1 MGTGR
6 PGAGLP
12 PISSP
17 RRRPESRSWL
27 LLTALALAALLS
39 ACSQPGPSEG
49 TIFEDPEPAP
59 PFSLVNQFGDPVEL
73 DGFRGRVAV
82 LTFLYTSCPDICPV
96 VTNHLRDV
104 YEMLGEEAQEV
115 GLIAVSVDPGRDS
128 VQQAHDY
135 SERWRMVDRWS
146 FLVGEEADLQ
156 PVWAAYYI
164 APVEIGPTPAQETP
178 RGDSSTG
185 SGGVSA
191 LAKGI
196 AEAYTITHSAPVYL
210 IDREGLLRG
219 LHTLPFDPEALVQ
232 DIRAL
237 LR

>member
-1 MGTGR
+1 M
-6 PGAGLP
+6 
-12 PISSP
+12 
-17 RRRPESRSWL
+17 
-27 LLTALALAALLS
+27 ALAVLLG
-39 ACSQPGPSEG
+39 ACSQSGPSEG
-49 TIFEDPEPAP
+49 TIFEDPKPAP
-59 PFSLVNQFGDPVEL
+59 GFSLIDQFGDPVDL
-73 DGFRGRVAV
+73 AGFRGRVAV

-96 VTNHLRDV
+96 VTSHLRDTH
-104 YEMLGEEAQEV
+104 EMLGDDAQEV
-115 GLIAVSVDPGRDS
+115 ALIAVSVDPGRDS

-156 PVWAAYYI
+156 PVWTAYYI
-164 APVEIGPTPAQETP
+164 DPAEVGPSESQEVQ
-178 RGDSSTG
+178 RGSSGTG

-196 AEAYTITHSAPVYL
+196 AESHTITHSAPVYL

-219 LHTLPFDPEALVQ
+219 LHTLPFEPEALVK

>member
-6 PGAGLP
+6 PGAGLS
-12 PISSP
+12 PISSL

-27 LLTALALAALLS
+27 LLSALALAALLS

-49 TIFEDPEPAP
+49 TIFEDPKPAP
-59 PFSLVNQFGDPVEL
+59 LFSLVNQFGDPVDLEA
-73 DGFRGRVAV
+73 FRGRVAV

-96 VTNHLRDV
+96 VTTHLRDV
-104 YEMLGEEAQEV
+104 REMLGDDAHEV
-115 GLIAVSVDPGRDS
+115 GIIAVSVDPDRDS

-135 SERWRMVDRWS
+135 SDRWRMVDKWS
-146 FLVGEEADLQ
+146 FLVGKEADLQ

-164 APVEIGPTPAQETP
+164 DPAQVGPTATQEAP
-178 RGDSSTG
+178 RGNSSTG

-191 LAKGI
+191 LAKDI

-219 LHTLPFDPEALVQ
+219 LHTLPFEPEALVK

>member
-1 MGTGR
+1 M
-6 PGAGLP
+6 LP
-12 PISSP
+12 PISSL

-49 TIFEDPEPAP
+49 TIFEDPKPAP
-59 PFSLVNQFGDPVEL
+59 PFSLVNQFGDPVDLEA
-73 DGFRGRVAV
+73 FRGRVAV

-96 VTNHLRDV
+96 VTNHLRDA

-115 GLIAVSVDPGRDS
+115 GIIAVSVDPDRDS

-135 SERWRMVDRWS
+135 SERWRMVDTWS

-156 PVWAAYYI
+156 PVWTAYYI
-164 APVEIGPTPAQETP
+164 DPAEVGPSESQEAR
-178 RGDSSTG
+178 RGSSGTG
-185 SGGVSA
+185 SGGVSE
-191 LAKGI
+191 LAESI
-196 AEAYTITHSAPVYL
+196 AEAYTIAHSAPVYL

-219 LHTLPFDPEALVQ
+219 LHTLPFDPASLVK